1 MRKMVLLISL
11 MLVLLSC
18 DLFTGGGDVL
28 SSQFEISDPGDVVL
42 KGDTVVFYEE
52 EADTAAKLA
61 KSSKKVKDI
70 GYDVILA
77 AEIPSVNVD
86 GDIVQANTIEIKGST
101 AYIAYNYAGEPFR
114 GAIQIIDIGKKGEP
128 EITEEIKLSSMD
140 VNALYVDGSD
150 LIFGG
155 AADPDIWGFKSFVAK
170 INTHKINVDDISASV
185 TGLASHAV
193 TGIAKKD
200 GSFYVTVGA
209 ADGELIKLS
218 DDFEEEYSLD
228 LPDGRDVEEYRN
240 GVIVIAGTTDSEEE
254 HGKVVLV
261 PDDDTTRT
269 EMDILDFGSDY
280 HKATIEIY
288 DGSIGLLA
296 LSEAGMKIMDL
307 SDESIVFEAEN
318 PDMPGGLPYTNSVSY
333 DGNLIFSAN
342 GEWGFRVF
350 YVSKNDFDQTQ
361 LAGYYPFEGLTDGLG
376 QNYSANHV
384 EYKSKHLFVASG
396 SGGVQVFT
404 LDKK

>member
-1 MRKMVLLISL
+1 MKKVLLFTLAMIL
-11 MLVLLSC
+11 LLSC
-18 DLFTGGGDVL
+18 DLFTGGNNTLV
-28 SSQFEISDPGDVVL
+28 SQFEISEPNEVIL

-52 EADTAAKLA
+52 GSDTTAKMIGLA
-61 KSSKKVKDI
+61 KKVKDI
-70 GYDVILA
+70 GYDVVLA

-114 GAIQIIDIGKKGEP
+114 GAIQIVDISKKGEP

-155 AADPDIWGFKSFVAK
+155 AADPDIWGFKSFVAR
-170 INTHKINVDDISASV
+170 INTNKIDLDEISESV
-185 TGLASHAV
+185 TGLPSHAV

-209 ADGELIKLS
+209 ADGELIKLT
-218 DDFEEEYSLD
+218 DNFEEELSLD
-228 LPDGRDVEEYRN
+228 LPDGRDIEEYQN
-240 GVIVIAGTTDSEEE
+240 GVIVIAGTTDSDED

-261 PDDDTTRT
+261 PGNDTTRT
-269 EMDILDFGSDY
+269 EMNILDFGSDY

-288 DGSIGLLA
+288 EGTIGLLA
-296 LSEAGMKIMDL
+296 FSESGMKIMAL
-307 SDESIVFEAEN
+307 
-318 PDMPGGLPYTNSVSY
+318 Y
-333 DGNLIFSAN
+333 D

-350 YVSKNDFDQTQ
+350 DVPGNDFNQTQ
-361 LAGYYPFEGLTDGLG
+361 LAGYYPFEGLTDGSG
-376 QNYSANHV
+376 QHYSANHV
-384 EYKSKHLFVASG
+384 EYKSGHLFVASG